1 MNNSPIIPVTA
12 NSNNPRPKLNSR
24 LKSKSKSKI
33 NHNYNEISSF
43 MPAPLLASAAAANS
57 PTNTVDTTNSNL
69 KSDMLKLKTDLIK
82 HKTKFNPKNQTWD
95 LKASIYNSTSWEP
108 DSTRKACSICNE
120 PFTFFNRRHHCR
132 FCGKLICG
140 NCSKM
145 VQFNKE
151 TLRSCEPCIKK
162 RDENKQFFTNI
173 VKNSKKEI
181 YKCEKNMLKGLCR
194 KKKSKKKPPLRKKN
208 TGIKKKTNKRK
219 QRKQTN
225 YNSNDGNTAF
235 TWQLPSDFA
244 SQPYPANSPTHTI
257 VSNARGIKTRKQKQR
272 KQKNKKKT
280 MNQKK

>member
-1 MNNSPIIPVTA
+1 MNNSPIKPVTA
-12 NSNNPRPKLNSR
+12 NSNNPRPKVNSR
-24 LKSKSKSKI
+24 LKSKKNSV
-33 NHNYNEISSF
+33 YNEISSF
-43 MPAPLLASAAAANS
+43 MPAPLLTSAAAANS
-57 PTNTVDTTNSNL
+57 PTSTTNSNL
-69 KSDMLKLKTDLIK
+69 KNHILKLKTNLK
-82 HKTKFNPKNQTWD
+82 NHKAYFNPKNQTWD

-108 DSTRKACSICNE
+108 DSMRKACSICNE

-145 VQFNKE
+145 VEFNKE

-162 RDENKQFFTNI
+162 RNESKQFFTNI
-173 VKNSKKEI
+173 VKEANKT
-181 YKCEKNMLKGLCR
+181 YKTENNMLKDICR
-194 KKKSKKKPPLRKKN
+194 KKKSKKNPPPRKKN

-225 YNSNDGNTAF
+225 YNSNNGNTEF

-272 KQKNKKKT
+272 KQKNKKKS
-280 MNQKK
+280 NKK